1 MLVYQRVDEQF
12 ATQARHNVGFAPQW
26 HLFGQSFRGTQ
37 WSGGCTVVV
46 FVRVLVSWVV
56 FMRLLQHLPRAL
68 VRPIDGK
75 QLKSM
80 QQKVDSQLEKIMDVS
95 NMPKK
100 KDEQI
105 AKMQKSLKPVI
116 PVICLYI
123 HIYIFLLNMPFS
135 KGIQKNTSSF
145 QPCWQGWSYLR
156 LVGGTFLGIHLP
168 EPHDGEPV
176 HSMDFG
182 PINPQQPR

>member
-1 MLVYQRVDEQF
+1 M
-12 ATQARHNVGFAPQW
+12 
-26 HLFGQSFRGTQ
+26 
-37 WSGGCTVVV
+37 VV

-116 PVICLYI
+116 PVVCLYI
-123 HIYIFLLNMPFS
+123 RIYIYIYILFF
-135 KGIQKNTSSF
+135 F
-145 QPCWQGWSYLR
+145 
-156 LVGGTFLGIHLP
+156 F
-168 EPHDGEPV
+168 
-176 HSMDFG
+176 
-182 PINPQQPR
+182 